1 MLAAQKWYHPVSIF
15 NTIRLRPR
23 IYLGAL
29 AGAIVFLLLPSTR
42 PQSERMCI
50 AWDVGALVYLFFAF
64 RLMLLTRADHVR
76 TGAAQRDDSRFLM
89 LCIILM
95 SIGVSFV
102 AIWQLIMHAKAPSTD
117 LTEKSLLAV
126 LAVITIIA
134 SWTVTQVAFTL
145 HYAHEYYMPHRG
157 SGAEGGLDFPG
168 CEKPDYW
175 DFLYFA
181 VSVGA
186 TSQTSDTAVRSQ
198 NLRRLVTLHAALA
211 FFFNT
216 AVLALTVNIAAGLA

>member
-1 MLAAQKWYHPVSIF
+1 MAVARKWFHPVSVF
-15 NTIRLRPR
+15 NSIMLRPR
-23 IYLGAL
+23 IIGGTL
-29 AGAIVFLLLPSTR
+29 AGVLTYALLPSILPHT
-42 PQSERMCI
+42 ERVCV
-50 AWDVGALVYLFFAF
+50 AWDAGALVYLVFAF
-64 RLMLLTRADHVR
+64 RLMAICRADHVKA
-76 TGAAQRDDSRFLM
+76 TAAQRDDSRL
-89 LCIILM
+89 LILAIILM

-102 AIWQLIMHAKAPSTD
+102 AIWQLILHAKGPSIEGS
-117 LTEKSLLAV
+117 EKALLAG
-126 LAVITIIA
+126 LAVVTIIV

-145 HYAHEYYMPHRG
+145 HYAHEFYLPHHG
-157 SGAEGGLDFPG
+157 SDAKGGLDFPG
-168 CEKPDYW
+168 CEEPDYW

-216 AVLALTVNIAAGLA
+216 AVLALTVNLAAGLA

>member
-1 MLAAQKWYHPVSIF
+1 MLVARKWFHPVSIV
-15 NTIRLRPR
+15 NSILLRPR
-23 IYLGAL
+23 IYCGSLAGVLTYAALSGAL
-29 AGAIVFLLLPSTR
+29 PPTERLCLAWDAGA
-42 PQSERMCI
+42 
-50 AWDVGALVYLFFAF
+50 AVYLAFAF
-64 RLMLLTRADHVR
+64 RLMAVCQADHVKE
-76 TGAAQRDDSRFLM
+76 TAAQRDDSRL
-89 LCIILM
+89 LILSIILM

-102 AIWQLIMHAKAPSTD
+102 AIWQLISHAKAPSIEGS
-117 LTEKSLLAV
+117 EKALLAA
-126 LAVITIIA
+126 LAVITIIV

-145 HYAHEYYMPHRG
+145 HYAHEFYRPHRG
-157 SGAEGGLDFPG
+157 SDAKGGLDFPG
-168 CEKPDYW
+168 CEQPDYW

-216 AVLALTVNIAAGLA
+216 AVLALTVNLAAGLA